1 MTTLIEY
8 IVKIRPLYF
17 FLIFFLFPALANA
30 QASASEAAGFRIGQI
45 LGPLFIAF
53 IVWRLIKYANQQ
65 NAYKQQIEQR
75 RKARE
80 AQSKMDDSD
89 GR

>member
-1 MTTLIEY
+1 MKTRIH
-8 IVKIRPLYF
+8 YF
-17 FLIFFLFPALANA
+17 FLIFFLSPTFANA

-65 NAYKQQIEQR
+65 TAYKKQIEQR

-80 AQSKMDDSD
+80 AQSKIDESD